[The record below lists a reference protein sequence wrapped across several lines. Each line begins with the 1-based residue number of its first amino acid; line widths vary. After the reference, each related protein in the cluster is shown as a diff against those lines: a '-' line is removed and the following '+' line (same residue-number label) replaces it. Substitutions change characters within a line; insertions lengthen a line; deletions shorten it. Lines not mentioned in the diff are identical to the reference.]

1 MLSVDG
7 ICFSYR
13 KHEVLK
19 NISCSMNAGEVVS
32 ILGRNGS
39 GKTTLLKT
47 INGILKPQR
56 GTVLVEGTPVFTMPS
71 NEIAQTIG
79 YVPQRSGGI
88 RCTVFDAILL
98 GRKPYIR
105 WQVSSRD
112 IEIVREIIE
121 FMGLQEQILRDTSE
135 LSGGEF
141 QKVLIA
147 RALAQEPKILLFDE
161 PVNHLDI
168 KNQIETLWHIREI
181 TNKLHIVTI
190 IVIHDINLAMRFSDK
205 YLLLK
210 DGSVYAFGSREMMN
224 EENIRAVF
232 GIDVKITIIDKTP
245 YVHPR
250 INMFMCK
257 KC

>member
-1 MLSVDG
+1 
-7 ICFSYR
+7 
-13 KHEVLK
+13 
-19 NISCSMNAGEVVS
+19 MNAGEVVS

-47 INGILKPQR
+47 INRILKPHR
-56 GTVLVEGTPVFTMPS
+56 GTVLVDGAPVFTMS
-71 NEIAQTIG
+71 NNEIAKTIG
-79 YVPQRSGGI
+79 YVPQRSSGI

-105 WQVSSRD
+105 WQVSSKD
-112 IEIVREIIE
+112 IEIVRGIIE
-121 FMGLQEQILRDTSE
+121 FMGLQEHLLRDTSE

-147 RALAQEPKILLFDE
+147 RALAQEPKILLLDE

-205 YLLLK
+205 YLFLK
-210 DGSVYAFGSREMMN
+210 DGCVYAFGSREMMN
-224 EENIRAVF
+224 EENIRQVF
-232 GIDVKITIIDKTP
+232 GIDVKITEIDSVP
-245 YVHPR
+245 F
-250 INMFMCK
+250 INPCIKNFL
-257 KC
+257 

>member
-1 MLSVDG
+1 
-7 ICFSYR
+7 
-13 KHEVLK
+13 
-19 NISCSMNAGEVVS
+19 MNAGDVVA

-47 INGILKPQR
+47 INRILDPYR
-56 GTVLVEGTPVFTMPS
+56 GTVLVDGSPVFTMS
-71 NEIAQTIG
+71 NNEIAKTIG
-79 YVPQRSGGI
+79 YVPQRSSGI

-98 GRKPYIR
+98 GRKPHIK
-105 WQVSSRD
+105 WQVTSKD

-121 FMGLQEQILRDTSE
+121 LMGLQQHLLRDTNE

-147 RALAQEPKILLFDE
+147 RALAQEPKILLLDE

-190 IVIHDINLAMRFSDK
+190 IVIHDINLSMRFSDK

-210 DGSVYAFGSREMMN
+210 DGCIYAFGGREIMN
-224 EENIRAVF
+224 EQNIREVF
-232 GIDVKITIIDKTP
+232 GLDVKITIIDETP
-245 YVHPR
+245 FVNPYIRNIENLRLSP
-250 INMFMCK
+250 
-257 KC
+257 